1 MSTPRPSIKRVT
13 IKDVARSAG
22 VSPSTV
28 SNVLNG
34 RTGEMTDQTLRNIY
48 KAIKSLKY
56 RPSSVARGLV
66 TRRTATIGLILSEI
80 ETPLFLQALNYIEPI
95 ARLARFN
102 VLLSN
107 AASLEDERE
116 AVNLLLEKEV
126 DGIIFLSISEHRANE
141 HLLELDAS
149 GIPFVLI
156 NRPVPL
162 EHSDQV
168 GWNNAEGIRT
178 AIDHLAALGHRRIAH
193 LQGPLNRRSSEER
206 LRGYQEGLGNLG
218 LDYRADY
225 VRSGDY
231 TAGAERWQQSTLEL
245 LALSP
250 RPTAIVASADNVAA
264 VAIKTLQ
271 EAGLH
276 VPRDISV
283 VGFDNQPFCTY
294 INPSLTTVELP
305 VTTAGKHAIEL
316 LLNRI
321 QGIETEP
328 ERRVLPCPLIVR
340 ASTGPTPS

>member
-1 MSTPRPSIKRVT
+1 MPTPRPLVKRVT

-34 RTGEMTDQTLRNIY
+34 RTGEMTDQTLRSIY

-107 AASLEDERE
+107 AATLEDERE

-178 AIDHLAALGHRRIAH
+178 AIEHLAALGHRRIAH
-193 LQGPLNRRSSEER
+193 LHGPLNRRSSEER
-206 LRGYQEGLGNLG
+206 LVGYQEGLDNLG

-231 TAGAERWQQSTLEL
+231 TAGAERWQESTLEL

-264 VAIKTLQ
+264 IAIKTLQ
-271 EAGLH
+271 EAGVH
-276 VPRDISV
+276 VPHDMSV

-316 LLNRI
+316 LLKRI
-321 QGIETEP
+321 QAIETEP
-328 ERRVLPCPLIVR
+328 ERQVLPCPLIVR
-340 ASTGPTPS
+340 ASTGQAPL